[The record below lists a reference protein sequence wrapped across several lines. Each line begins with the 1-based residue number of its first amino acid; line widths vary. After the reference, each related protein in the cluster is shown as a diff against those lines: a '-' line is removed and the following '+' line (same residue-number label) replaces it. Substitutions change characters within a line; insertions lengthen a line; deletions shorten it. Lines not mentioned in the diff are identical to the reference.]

1 MENGRRVKNV
11 GRIEEKSKR
20 RKMKKMNRKDKRR
33 RRWWLYRRRTNRW
46 KNMRKQRRKGLR
58 KDNLE
63 KETKIYWQSKEEN
76 EDDNNIM
83 EGEGKMVKRRESR
96 ITLKEFKI
104 PQTESEA
111 NRSIQIIRKIFLVSL
126 VVFQFV
132 LLF

>member
-1 MENGRRVKNV
+1 
-11 GRIEEKSKR
+11 
-20 RKMKKMNRKDKRR
+20 
-33 RRWWLYRRRTNRW
+33 
-46 KNMRKQRRKGLR
+46 MRKQRRKGLR